1 MGGGKSGGAGTTYDY
16 YGTIACGVCIGPVDA
31 LVSIILDGQEV
42 WPQGT
47 PWTVGLA
54 IVAGNLYVY
63 DAQTWV
69 CTTNHTAS
77 QANAPGSGLEGW
89 TEYTFA
95 RGSAAYNDFSITTS
109 DGTYYGVLRFYWG
122 TAAQTVDPNLEA
134 ANNDAGQTHPPYA
147 GVCYI
152 VLINF
157 LLGQEIQSAPNVEV
171 VVRKAPTQSVVTG
184 GPAGLTDGQA
194 NPAAVVADILT
205 NENCIGLPAAA
216 LDATSF
222 NAVATACDSNPT
234 LYGISA
240 LIDANETLRSV
251 LEKITNTLDGFV
263 RFNPATGLIEMG
275 IYQHGVTPGSY
286 VTLTEDDLTEVPKL
300 KSTSW
305 QGTYSRATVRYPDRQ
320 INYQTTSLHADDP
333 RAWTVLKSVREMN
346 LDRPYICRQTQALN
360 HGHETLRVIGH
371 AQLTGTL
378 KVRREFARNC
388 KAGGYVLLDV
398 DIEPNNFTVYQFF
411 RITKRT
417 IPMTG
422 PMTLDIMADNTLAAI
437 PWPSASAP
445 VFAATSTVPAIT
457 NFRILEVPTILSG
470 SKGAIIALCQ
480 RPSAL
485 VIGCQIFFDT
495 STGGTFPLLGAFT
508 GFAAKGVLQA
518 NVAAGDG
525 TVSVTV
531 DTTQVDAA
539 YFTNSYSA
547 NDAANDTMLAF
558 LVQVVPSGGDAG
570 EVAESGGFQI
580 MEICSVSTMTLVSA
594 GQYTLTVLRGRQNTA
609 PQAFTAAHSE
619 VWLIPRANV
628 SAFTNSLF
636 DQIRANRIAGLTPAY
651 AQFRLCPYTFE
662 AQLPLA
668 SASNEQFHF
677 PLNSASAPTL
687 TLTAP
692 ASYAPTIAGVTSWP
706 TIVQVTGTWSDPDGN
721 LVELMVRLRKSTDTS
736 DRVISDVTFAP
747 CTSQALNSYVQIEQ
761 PGAYTL
767 KLLARDATNLTT
779 ERDII
784 ITVSGTGAAKCALP
798 QFLDVNGV
806 PILNDYEY
814 LGSANDPGYY
824 SGPVG
829 SRTLHKADP
838 TAITTGV
845 PDWSG
850 NYANYR
856 GTGQYGVISCPAYP
870 NGGGGWF
877 WSIVSN
883 QNIPFDS
890 LQMLSSTPGA
900 TVYFVTTGLILLN
913 GLLTRSNQAQIY
925 VPGTCQPS
933 NALTT
938 GESYQIFA
946 WATAPGFATSD
957 LVVLYVAQAH

>member
-1 MGGGKSGGAGTTYDY
+1 MSGGKSGGAGTTYDY
-16 YGTIACGVCIGPVDA
+16 YGTIACGVCIGPVDE

-47 PWTVGLA
+47 PWTTGLA

-69 CTTNHTAS
+69 CTTNHTSS
-77 QANAPGSGLEGW
+77 QTNAPGSGLEGW

-122 TAAQTVDPNLEA
+122 TATQGVDPNLEA
-134 ANNDAGQTHPPYA
+134 ANNDAGETHPPYA

-152 VLINF
+152 VLIDF
-157 LLGQEIQSAPNVEV
+157 LLGQEIQSAPNVEI

-194 NPAAVVADILT
+194 NLAAVVADILT
-205 NENCIGLPAAA
+205 NENCIGLPAAD

-222 NAVATACDSNPT
+222 NAVATYCNGNPT
-234 LYGISA
+234 LYGVSV
-240 LIDANETLRSV
+240 LIDSNETLRSV

-263 RFNPATGLIEMG
+263 RYNPATGLIEMG
-275 IYQHGVTPGSY
+275 VYQHGVTPGSY
-286 VTLTEDDLTEVPKL
+286 VTLTADDLTDVPKL

-333 RAWTVLKSVREMN
+333 RAWTILKTVREMN
-346 LDRPYICRQTQALN
+346 LDRPYIARQTQALN
-360 HGHETLRVIGH
+360 HGRETLRVIGH
-371 AQLTGTL
+371 AQMTGTL

-388 KAGGYVLLDV
+388 KAGSYILLDV

-411 RITKRT
+411 RVTKRT

-422 PMTLDIMADNTLAAI
+422 PMTLDIMADNTLATI
-437 PWPSASAP
+437 PWPAASAP
-445 VFAATSTVPAIT
+445 VFAGTSTVPPIV

-480 RPSAL
+480 RPTAL
-485 VIGCQIFFDT
+485 IIGAQIFFDT

-508 GFAAKGVLQA
+508 GFAAKATLQA
-518 NVAAGDG
+518 NVAAADG

-531 DTTQVDAA
+531 DTTQVDASF
-539 YFTNSYSA
+539 FTNSYSA

-558 LVQVVPSGGDAG
+558 LVAYNASGGDAG

-594 GQYTLTVLRGRQNTA
+594 GQYTLTVLRGRQNTMA
-609 PQAFTAAHSE
+609 QAFNTANSE
-619 VWLIPRANV
+619 LWLIPRSNITGL
-628 SAFTNSLF
+628 TNSLF
-636 DQIRANRIAGLTPAY
+636 DQIRANRIAGTTPAY

-692 ASYAPTIAGVTSWP
+692 ASYAPTISGVSSWP
-706 TIVQVTGTWSDPDGN
+706 TTVQVSGTWSDPDGN
-721 LVELMVRLRKSTDTS
+721 LVEVMVKLRKSTDTT

-747 CTSQALNSYVQIEQ
+747 CASQRLNTYIQIEQ
-761 PGAYTL
+761 PGTYTL

-784 ITVSGTGAAKCALP
+784 ITVTGTGSAKCVLP
-798 QFLDVNGV
+798 QFQDVNGV
-806 PILNDYEY
+806 PILNDYEW
-814 LGSANDPGYY
+814 LGSLNDPGFYTGFGT
-824 SGPVG
+824 SKV
-829 SRTLHKADP
+829 LHKAP
-838 TAITTGV
+838 LTAITTGV

-850 NYANYR
+850 NYLNYD
-856 GTGQYGVISCPAYP
+856 GTGQYGEIFFIQYNSSAKVSYWGIQ
-870 NGGGGWF
+870 
-877 WSIVSN
+877 SN

-890 LQMLSSTPGA
+890 LLMLCSTPGA
-900 TVYFVTTGLILLN
+900 TIQFVTTGLILSG
-913 GLLTRSNQAQIY
+913 GLLMRSNQVQTY

-938 GESYQIFA
+938 GESYLIYA
-946 WATAPGFATSD
+946 WATAAGYAASD
-957 LVVLYVAQAH
+957 LVVIYVSQAH